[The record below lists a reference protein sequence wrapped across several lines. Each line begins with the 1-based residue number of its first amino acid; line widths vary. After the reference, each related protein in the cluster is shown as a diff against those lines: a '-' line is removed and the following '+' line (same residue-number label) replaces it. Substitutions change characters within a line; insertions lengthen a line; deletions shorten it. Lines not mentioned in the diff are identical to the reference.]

1 MMLRKIIGCIRLVW
15 SGAKTYKFIFNIIWI
30 NMYIM
35 FLDRYISIYILHIFH
50 VGRNTDGMGWGG
62 GRFNKKKLLMKFKTP
77 SSIIWQMA
85 Q

>member
-30 NMYIM
+30 NIYIM

-62 GRFNKKKLLMKFKTP
+62 GGSVKKKLLIKFKTP
-77 SSIIWQMA
+77 SFIIWQMA

>member
-30 NMYIM
+30 NIYIM

-62 GRFNKKKLLMKFKTP
+62 GGR
-77 SSIIWQMA
+77 I
-85 Q
+85 